1 MNVAIALTAIS
12 HGAVIANHV
21 EVKKLAK
28 NEEGKVNGA
37 YVRDTLTGD
46 EWLIRA
52 KGVINATGAF
62 TGNLSIVKKV
72 ISTNT

>member
-12 HGAVIANHV
+12 LGAVVANHV
-21 EVKKLAK
+21 EVIKLVK

-37 YVRDTLTGD
+37 HVRDALTGE
-46 EWLIRA
+46 EWVIKA

-62 TGNLSIVKKV
+62 TGK
-72 ISTNT
+72 